1 VNPRFSASRTTKPV
15 GTTDFMSLYQI
26 QIVPYNNNELAMAVL
41 SGFIGMSDS
50 ARLRKIAVVNLKFC
64 RFILQNCA

>member
-1 VNPRFSASRTTKPV
+1 
-15 GTTDFMSLYQI
+15 MSLYQI